1 MRLII
6 NKFKK
11 LKRNDVTYINY
22 TVEQETLFKDIPTL
36 GIAFTCID
44 NWCSD
49 NGRKPVTMNDITVDG
64 YGEDIT
70 ITTVKDKFLSKDEYD
85 VVFNIKQD

>member
-1 MRLII
+1 MKLII

-11 LKRNDVTYINY
+11 LKRNNVTYANY
-22 TVEQETLFKDIPTL
+22 TVEQETLFTDIPTL

-49 NGRKPVTMNDITVDG
+49 NGRNNVTMKDIYCDNNDEILIG
-64 YGEDIT
+64 
-70 ITTVKDKFLSKDEYD
+70 TTRNSIAKDEYNVD
-85 VVFNIKQD
+85 FKILND